1 MNDWRESRLRKEQ
14 KQVQL
19 KFYEGSDILIEFHE
33 CFAWEHV
40 HKHQVILDYIC
51 SFKPRYL
58 CNWLHWLRALQV
70 D

>member
-40 HKHQVILDYIC
+40 HKHQVILDYI
-51 SFKPRYL
+51 
-58 CNWLHWLRALQV
+58 
-70 D
+70 